1 VLHGLAAS
9 FTTVSGVLAA
19 STTPAVAKP
28 ITVIVSAGDLDRQN
42 TPVPLTLPAELAG
55 KPFELRGPGGRLPL
69 DLDAQGAGVFVL
81 PSLKK
86 GKQARYQLHELK
98 RPPKAAAG
106 VEVVRDKDN
115 VDVRV
120 AGKRVLRYQADNIP
134 PRPDIGPEFHRGGYL
149 HPLFTPSGVQ
159 VTDDY
164 PKDHKHHHGIWTAWT
179 STEYEG
185 RKPDFWNV
193 GGKKARKDHVSTGE
207 VLPGAAAGRFTTQ
220 LSSTDLSATPPRQVL
235 KETWKVTVYRTH
247 AKAPPYY
254 LFDLEWTDEI
264 VGSVPLV
271 LPQYRYGGL
280 GVRGHIDWF
289 GKDRAY
295 FLTSEGKDRSNG
307 EDSTARWVHMG
318 GKTGETLAGIAV
330 LDHPGNFRAPQPVRI
345 HPDQPFLCYSPPKA
359 GKMSL
364 DPGKPYT
371 SRYRFVVADGAPDKA
386 LLERLWN
393 DYAHPPA
400 VEVKPAAG
408 RS

>member
-1 VLHGLAAS
+1 MATTGVAAAKS
-9 FTTVSGVLAA
+9 AKA
-19 STTPAVAKP
+19 SAKT
-28 ITVIVSAGDLDRQN
+28 TVIVSAGDFDRQN
-42 TPVPLTLPAELAG
+42 TPVAVTLPPELAG
-55 KPFELRGPGGRLPL
+55 KPYELRGPGGPLPL

-86 GKQARYQLHELK
+86 GKQARYQLVERK
-98 RPPKAAAG
+98 RPKLEAKAGTG

-120 AGKRVLRYQADNIP
+120 GGKPVLRYQADNIP
-134 PRPDIGPEFHRGGYL
+134 PRPDIAQEFHRGGYL

-185 RKPDFWNV
+185 RKPDFWNM

-207 VLPGAAAGRFTTQ
+207 LVPGAAAGWFTTQ
-220 LSSTDLSATPPRQVL
+220 LSSTDLGATPPKQVL

-264 VGSVPLV
+264 VGGAPLV

-280 GVRGHIDWF
+280 GVRGHIDWY

-295 FLTSEGKDRSNG
+295 FLTSEGKDRTNG
-307 EDSTARWVHMG
+307 EDTTARWVHMG

-345 HPDQPFLCYSPPKA
+345 HPDEPFLCYAPPKA

-364 DPGKPYT
+364 EPGKPYV